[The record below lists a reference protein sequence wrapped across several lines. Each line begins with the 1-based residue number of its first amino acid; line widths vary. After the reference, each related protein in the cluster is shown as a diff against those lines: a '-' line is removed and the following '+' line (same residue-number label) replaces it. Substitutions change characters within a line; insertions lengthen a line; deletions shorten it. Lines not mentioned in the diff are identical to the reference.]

1 MQVVKSNMKLKATK
15 NFNKGTMWEEITMK
29 LKAQ

>member
-1 MQVVKSNMKLKATK
+1 MKLKATK